1 MDLSLKRFS
10 GRISDSDLRLLRTFA
25 TVVRHGGFV
34 PAESELQIGLPS
46 ISRYIK
52 DLEIRLGV
60 RLCDRGR
67 RGFALTSEG
76 VHVYEACVKLFEQLE
91 TFESTIR
98 DMYANPVGAMRIGI
112 IDALVSAPNQALA
125 TAIERFKRVYPNV
138 YLNVSFMTSN
148 RIEQDI
154 IDGRLDLGIVFERRH
169 MEQLKYH
176 FLYEEWSNLY
186 CTGEHPLW
194 QAHGPDIAE
203 EDLTAHEYVGYPFIT
218 GMGKLRIEGFVHR
231 TATVNHIEAIAILLR
246 SNRYLGYLPDH
257 YVEALHDKEIF
268 RKVSPDVFGL
278 KSRISGITRQGA
290 LSGLIPQFIKHLTQA
305 APPTKD

>member
-10 GRISDSDLRLLRTFA
+10 GRISDNDLRLLRTFA

-34 PAESELQIGLPS
+34 PAESELQVGLPS

-52 DLEIRLGV
+52 DLEVRLGV

-91 TFESTIR
+91 SFESTIR
-98 DMYANPVGAMRIGI
+98 DMYANPVGALRIGI
-112 IDALVSAPNQALA
+112 IDAMVSAPQQPLA
-125 TAIERFKRVYPNV
+125 AAIDSFKRIYPNI

-148 RIEQDI
+148 RVEQDI

-169 MEQLKYH
+169 MEQLQYH

-186 CTGEHPLW
+186 CSSTHPLW
-194 QAHGPDIAE
+194 DAHGPDVTEA
-203 EDLTAHEYVGYPFIT
+203 DLTALEYVGYPFIT
-218 GMGKLRIEGFVHR
+218 GMGKLKIEGFVHR

-246 SNRYLGYLPDH
+246 SSRYLGYLPDH
-257 YVEALHDKEIF
+257 YVEALPDKSTF
-268 RKVSPDVFGL
+268 RKVSPKVFGIN
-278 KSRISGITRQGA
+278 SRISAITRQGP
-290 LSGLIPQFIKHLTQA
+290 LSGLIPQFLKHLMDSA
-305 APPTKD
+305 ARSAK